1 MFQDGTSP
9 TNMLTFWA
17 RDRVRGPR
25 LTVEHAV
32 QKQARDTAYLYGL
45 FDRGTLEVGKRA
57 DLAVWDVSHPDYL
70 SYWIG
75 GHLLRGRI
83 TAGSY
88 HDA

>member
-32 QKQARDTAYLYGL
+32 QKQVAILCAC
-45 FDRGTLEVGKRA
+45 A
-57 DLAVWDVSHPDYL
+57 
-70 SYWIG
+70 SYWSFLLLPLPLPLPSPITPYLCVTACWHVHLPAG
-75 GHLLRGRI
+75 AGHRLHVR
-83 TAGSY
+83 AV
-88 HDA
+88 